1 MKKAT
6 FFTFEVDINLQC
18 PSCGLFFRYRNYEI
32 PEDQSVLH
40 TCEGCETEL
49 VIPPFFID
57 VRPKKKKKKHTKSH
71 PFSLP
76 ERGNPPKS
84 VKKLTVQQQTNDIIN
99 SKEVQEATS
108 ALESLGYK
116 KKEAESQV
124 KSVYHRGMGAGDL
137 INKVLGTG

>member
-1 MKKAT
+1 MKNAKL
-6 FFTFEVDINLQC
+6 FTFEVDIHLQC
-18 PSCGLFFRYRNYEI
+18 PSCELFFRYRNSEI
-32 PEDQSVLH
+32 PSVRSVVH
-40 TCEGCETEL
+40 HCEGCEEEL

-57 VRPKKKKKKHTKSH
+57 VHPKKKKKKQKMSQ

-84 VKKLTVQQQTNDIIN
+84 VKKTTVQQQTNDIIN
-99 SKEVQEATS
+99 SKEAQEATS

-124 KSVYHRGMGAGDL
+124 KSVYHTGMSAGDL
-137 INKVLGTG
+137 INKVLGTQ